1 LAAAT
6 APRPADRRRNCQPR
20 HARCQRSCLQ
30 NPTYIHS
37 PFSAST
43 SVPPALTSALFFLS
57 AASSW
62 QLGSH
67 KRGRWAGAAG
77 PSSPAGG
84 RGGRYVQPDETA
96 GGLAAA
102 RHPNRFFSEGGIWCF
117 IGHI

>member
-57 AASSW
+57 AAG
-62 QLGSH
+62 LVPGSLAPTREAGGQGQQARAH
-67 KRGRWAGAAG
+67 LRAGAAG
-77 PSSPAGG
+77 GTCSQTKQLEGWLLHDIPTDFFL
-84 RGGRYVQPDETA
+84 RGVSGA
-96 GGLAAA
+96 L
-102 RHPNRFFSEGGIWCF
+102 
-117 IGHI
+117 